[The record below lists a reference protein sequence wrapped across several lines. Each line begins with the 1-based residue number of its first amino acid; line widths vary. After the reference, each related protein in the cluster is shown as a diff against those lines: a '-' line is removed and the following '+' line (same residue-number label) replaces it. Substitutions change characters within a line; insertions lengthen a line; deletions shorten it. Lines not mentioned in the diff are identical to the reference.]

1 MADVSVRKLVK
12 KFGLMEVVHGIDFDV
27 ADREFVVLVGPSGC
41 GKSTTLRMIAGL
53 ETVSD
58 GEIHINGETVNDVPP
73 RDRDIAMVFQDYA
86 LYPHMS
92 VRQNLAF
99 GLKMRNMP
107 RAKIEDAVQ
116 RTADIL
122 QIRELLDR
130 KPKQLSGGQR
140 QRVAIGRA
148 IAREPALFLFDE
160 PLSNLDAKLRVE
172 MRTQIKRLH
181 IAFNA
186 TSIYVTH
193 DQTEAM
199 TLADRIIV
207 LRSGIIEQVGS
218 PNELYSQ
225 PANSFVAGFIG
236 SPTMNFV
243 DATLAQEGDT
253 IWVVFD
259 GGTRLPLPDAIRA
272 QLTSHINRKVLFG
285 VRPEHLTNVFTA
297 EKRDGAGLVPLDI
310 PVEIV
315 EPLGAD
321 TLVFSRLGKTEI
333 VSRVATTADLRPGEQ
348 IPVHVDMNA
357 VHLFDPETGDRLART
372 VRRSNAP

>member
-1 MADVSVRKLVK
+1 MAQVSIDKLVK
-12 KFGLMEVVHGIDFDV
+12 KYGQMQVVHGIDFEV
-27 ADREFVVLVGPSGC
+27 GDREFVVLVGPSGC

-53 ETVSD
+53 EGVTD
-58 GEIHINGETVNDVPP
+58 GEIRINGEVVNDVPP

-92 VRQNLAF
+92 VRENLGF
-99 GLKMRNMP
+99 GLKMRDTP
-107 RAKIEDAVQ
+107 RAKIEEAVG

-122 QIRELLDR
+122 QIKELLDR
-130 KPKQLSGGQR
+130 KPKHLSGGQR

-181 IAFNA
+181 LAFNA

-207 LRSGIIEQVGS
+207 LRSGRIEQVGS
-218 PNELYSQ
+218 PNELYDT
-225 PANSFVAGFIG
+225 PANRFVAGFIG
-236 SPTMNFV
+236 SPMMNFL
-243 DATLAQEGDT
+243 D
-253 IWVVFD
+253 
-259 GGTRLPLPDAIRA
+259 A
-272 QLTSHINRKVLFG
+272 QLVESNGGLSVAFEDGASLALPEPMARAHVGHAGRHVVFG
-285 VRPEHLTNVFTA
+285 VRPEHLTNTWTA
-297 EKRDGAGLVPLDI
+297 DNRDGVGLVPLEI

-315 EPLGAD
+315 EPLGSD
-321 TLVFSRLGKTEI
+321 TLVFSRLGGTEV
-333 VSRVATTADLRPGEQ
+333 VSRIATTANVRPGETTR
-348 IPVHVDMNA
+348 VHVDMA
-357 VHLFDPETGDRLART
+357 RTHFFDRETGVRLG
-372 VRRSNAP
+372 

>member
-58 GEIHINGETVNDVPP
+58 GEIHINGEPVNDVPP

-148 IAREPALFLFDE
+148 IAREPALFLFAE

-207 LRSGIIEQVGS
+207 LRSGFIEQVGT

-243 DATLAQEGDT
+243 DATLAQQGDT
-253 IWVVFD
+253 VWVVFD
-259 GGTRLPLPDAIRA
+259 GGTSIARCCSA
-272 QLTSHINRKVLFG
+272 S
-285 VRPEHLTNVFTA
+285 
-297 EKRDGAGLVPLDI
+297 
-310 PVEIV
+310 
-315 EPLGAD
+315 
-321 TLVFSRLGKTEI
+321 
-333 VSRVATTADLRPGEQ
+333 DLS
-348 IPVHVDMNA
+348 
-357 VHLFDPETGDRLART
+357 T
-372 VRRSNAP
+372 

>member
-333 VSRVATTADLRPGEQ
+333 VSRVA
-348 IPVHVDMNA
+348 I
-357 VHLFDPETGDRLART
+357 
-372 VRRSNAP
+372 

>member
-1 MADVSVRKLVK
+1 MAQLSARRLVK
-12 KFGLMEVVHGIDFDV
+12 KYGTMEVVHGIDFEV
-27 ADREFVVLVGPSGC
+27 ADGEFVVLVGPSGC

-53 ETVSD
+53 EPISG
-58 GEIHINGETVNDVPP
+58 GEILINGELVNDMPP

-86 LYPHMS
+86 LYPHMT
-92 VRQNLAF
+92 VRQNLGF
-99 GLKMRNMP
+99 GLKMRDTP
-107 RAKIEDAVQ
+107 RAKIDEAVA

-122 QIRELLDR
+122 QIQELLDR

-160 PLSNLDAKLRVE
+160 QLSNLDAKLRVE

-199 TLADRIIV
+199 TLADRIVV
-207 LRSGIIEQVGS
+207 LRNGVIEQVGS
-218 PNELYSQ
+218 PDQLYAS
-225 PANSFVAGFIG
+225 PVNKFVAGFIG
-236 SPTMNFV
+236 SPTMNFLPARLV
-243 DATLAQEGDT
+243 EGKGALAAEIQGGPTLKLGE
-253 IWVVFD
+253 
-259 GGTRLPLPDAIRA
+259 
-272 QLTSHINRKVLFG
+272 QLARGAAGQAGRSVLFG
-285 VRPEHLTNVFTA
+285 VRPEHLTNTWT
-297 EKRDGAGLVPLDI
+297 EENRDGTGLVPIDI

-321 TLVFSRLGKTEI
+321 TLVFSRLGESEI
-333 VSRVATTADLRPGEQ
+333 VCRISTTGRLQPGTKTR
-348 IPVHVDMNA
+348 INVDMNRA
-357 VHLFDPETGDRLART
+357 HLFDVETGARIAAG
-372 VRRSNAP
+372 N

>member
-58 GEIHINGETVNDVPP
+58 GEIHINGEPVNDVPP

-218 PNELYSQ
+218 PNELYSE

-253 IWVVFD
+253 VWVVFD
-259 GGTRLPLPDAIRA
+259 GGTRLPLPDATRS
-272 QLTSHINRKVLFG
+272 QLKSHIDRKVLFG

-357 VHLFDPETGDRLART
+357 VHLFDPETGDRLAKT

>member
-1 MADVSVRKLVK
+1 MAQVSVRKLVK
-12 KFGLMEVVHGIDFDV
+12 KYGQLQVVHGIDFEV
-27 ADREFVVLVGPSGC
+27 ADGEFVVLVGPSGC

-53 ETVSD
+53 ETVTG
-58 GEIHINGETVNDVPP
+58 GEIHINGEPVNDVPP

-92 VRQNLAF
+92 VRQNLGF
-99 GLKMRNMP
+99 GLKMRDTP
-107 RAKIEDAVQ
+107 RARIEEAVR

-122 QIRELLDR
+122 QINELLER

-181 IAFNA
+181 MAFNA
-186 TSIYVTH
+186 TSLYVTH

-199 TLADRIIV
+199 TLADRIVV

-218 PNELYSQ
+218 PNQLYSE
-225 PANSFVAGFIG
+225 PVNRFVAGFIG
-236 SPTMNFV
+236 SPTMNFL
-243 DATLAQEGDT
+243 DARLVASGGVSAVAIEGGPT
-253 IWVVFD
+253 
-259 GGTRLPLPDAIRA
+259 LPLPESMVQGLAGYSGQR
-272 QLTSHINRKVLFG
+272 VLFG
-285 VRPEHLTNVFTA
+285 VRPEHLTNTWT
-297 EKRDGAGLVPLDI
+297 EDNRDGVGLVPLDI

-321 TLVFSRLGKTEI
+321 TLVFGRLGNSEI
-333 VSRVATTADLRPGEQ
+333 VSRISTTTNIRPGEVTR
-348 IPVHVDMNA
+348 VHVDMKRTH
-357 VHLFDPETGDRLART
+357 VFDRDTGLRLGA
-372 VRRSNAP
+372 S